1 MTPRVLVHPRGLKS
15 LGLIA
20 GLLIL
25 AAAAAGCAST
35 NSSRPVSSRH
45 SPRLITFAQSARPH
59 LDTSTAP
66 TTVPG
71 ASVALQIPLVASWS
85 GALTGPQPSNVL
97 QKTPRT
103 VTTSADPLVTVFMR
117 NETSSVETV
126 SYQLLITDGGL
137 PFTLGGDS
145 TVPPSAWTHVVWNS
159 QEALPDG
166 TTEITLQP
174 GQTASASMGWPSDL
188 VSSRPGN
195 YYGVVY
201 LYVNGSVWG
210 APTPFF
216 YYEPLIL
223 Q

>member
-1 MTPRVLVHPRGLKS
+1 MTSRVFVHARVPTS

-35 NSSRPVSSRH
+35 NSSRPATPRH
-45 SPRLITFAQSARPH
+45 LPRLISFAHGARPH
-59 LDTSTAP
+59 LDTGTPSS
-66 TTVPG
+66 TVPG
-71 ASVALQIPLVASWS
+71 ASVALQPPFSALWS
-85 GALTGPQPSNVL
+85 GALTGPQPSNLL
-97 QKTPRT
+97 QEMPHT
-103 VTTSADPLVTVFMR
+103 VTTSVDPLVTVFMR

-126 SYQLLITDGGL
+126 SYQLLITDGRL

-145 TVPPSAWTHVVWNS
+145 TVPPSAWPQVVWNS
-159 QEALPDG
+159 QQALPDG
-166 TTEITLQP
+166 TSEITLQP

-195 YYGVVY
+195 FYGVVY
-201 LYVNGSVWG
+201 FYVNGSVWG

-216 YYEPLIL
+216 YYEPLTL